1 MESGAT
7 SIVLLIEMGMTH
19 PFLLSLKHRGPFPQ
33 TVLHFILPFPVSF
46 DILCKKDETNMTFLL
61 GYLLILNILTFA
73 VYGLDKRSARH
84 GGQRVP
90 ENVLLFLAGVGGTPA
105 AYAARH
111 YFRHKTIK
119 RPFITRLR
127 LILILQLGVVL
138 LSLLLA
144 FRGQA

>member
-1 MESGAT
+1 M
-7 SIVLLIEMGMTH
+7 MGE
-19 PFLLSLKHRGPFPQ
+19 
-33 TVLHFILPFPVSF
+33 
-46 DILCKKDETNMTFLL
+46 ETNVNLFL
-61 GYLLILNILTFA
+61 GYLIVLNILTFA
-73 VYGLDKRSARH
+73 VYGLDKRSARK
-84 GGQRVP
+84 GGERVP

-138 LSLLLA
+138 LFLLFA
-144 FRGQA
+144 FRGRT